1 MTNALNHF
9 KEISSMRRFVTGLAL
24 VSALA
29 YCVAGMAADNPPV
42 YIGKHTST
50 SQDST
55 AINKVIEDFG
65 AAIRNK
71 DAKLLSTLVLH
82 SNILFDAPTAPEGIA
97 MMRDKVDANFD
108 GLRSGGYSDFARF
121 IGTTKDQVEEKFYN
135 VKITQDKNVAW
146 VMFDYEFVVNGK
158 TQNYGI
164 ETWQM
169 MKAVDEKWKIASVM
183 WTINRPN

>member
-1 MTNALNHF
+1 
-9 KEISSMRRFVTGLAL
+9 MRRIVTCLAL
-24 VSALA
+24 ASTLLCAGSA
-29 YCVAGMAADNPPV
+29 MAADSPPA

-50 SQDST
+50 QQDT
-55 AINKVIEDFG
+55 AAINKVVEDFG
-65 AAIRNK
+65 NAIRNK
-71 DAKLLSTLVLH
+71 DSKLLSTLVLH
-82 SNILFDAPTAPEGIA
+82 SNILFDAPMDPEGIA
-97 MMRDKVDANFD
+97 MVRNKFDVTFD

-169 MKAVDEKWKIASVM
+169 MKSADDKWKIASVM
-183 WTINRPN
+183 WTVNRLN

>member
-1 MTNALNHF
+1 
-9 KEISSMRRFVTGLAL
+9 MRRIVTCLAL
-24 VSALA
+24 SSNLL
-29 YCVAGMAADNPPV
+29 CGGVAMAADIPPP

-50 SQDST
+50 QQDT
-55 AINKVIEDFG
+55 AAINKVVEDFG
-65 AAIRNK
+65 NAIRNK
-71 DAKLLSTLVLH
+71 DSKLLSTLVLH
-82 SNILFDAPTAPEGIA
+82 SNILFDAPMDPEGIA
-97 MMRDKVDANFD
+97 VLRNKADVNFD

-169 MKAVDEKWKIASVM
+169 MKAADDKWKIASVM
-183 WTINRPN
+183 WTMNRLN

>member
-1 MTNALNHF
+1 
-9 KEISSMRRFVTGLAL
+9 MRRIVTGLAL
-24 VSALA
+24 ASTLL
-29 YCVAGMAADNPPV
+29 CSNAGMAADNPPAN
-42 YIGKHTST
+42 IGRHSST
-50 SQDST
+50 PQDTT
-55 AINKVIEDFG
+55 AINKVIEDF
-65 AAIRNK
+65 ASAIRNK
-71 DAKLLSTLVLH
+71 DSKLLSTLVLN
-82 SNILFDAPTAPEGIA
+82 SNILFDAPTAPDGIA
-97 MMRDKVDANFD
+97 MLRNKVDVNFD

-169 MKAVDEKWKIASVM
+169 MKVADDQWKIASVM
-183 WTINRPN
+183 WTINRPI

>member
-1 MTNALNHF
+1 
-9 KEISSMRRFVTGLAL
+9 MRRIVTCLAL
-24 VSALA
+24 ASTLLCSSV
-29 YCVAGMAADNPPV
+29 GMAADNPPA
-42 YIGKHTST
+42 YIGRHTST
-50 SQDST
+50 QQDT
-55 AINKVIEDFG
+55 AAINKVIDDFG
-65 AAIRNK
+65 SAIRNK
-71 DAKLLSTLVLH
+71 DSKLLSTLVLH
-82 SNILFDAPTAPEGIA
+82 SNILFDAPTAPDGIA
-97 MMRDKVDANFD
+97 MLRDKVDVNFD

-169 MKAVDEKWKIASVM
+169 MKVADDRWKIASVM
-183 WTINRPN
+183 WTINRPI